1 MPTMNS
7 LYDLF
12 VDELKD
18 LYSAE
23 RQLLKA
29 LPRMA
34 KGSTSDEL
42 RTAFED
48 HLQQTEGHVERLE
61 QIFERLEESPRGK
74 KCKAMEGLVEEG
86 EEALDNEGDGDVLDA
101 GLIGA
106 AQRVE
111 HYEMAGYG
119 TAIAH
124 AKALGYEDLASIL
137 AQTLKEEEA
146 ADQLLTQIAE
156 GGVNR
161 MAASAE
167 GGTEGAMKASSGR
180 GSSSSS
186 RNGTDQSSR

>member
-1 MPTMNS
+1 MNS

-23 RQLLKA
+23 RQLIKA
-29 LPRMA
+29 LPRMM

-42 RTAFED
+42 RTAFEN

-86 EEALDNEGDGDVLDA
+86 EEALDHEGESDVLDA
-101 GLIGA
+101 GIIGA

-111 HYEMAGYG
+111 HYEMAAYG
-119 TAIAH
+119 TACAH

-137 AQTLKEEEA
+137 TQTLQEEEEA
-146 ADQLLTQIAE
+146 DRLLTQIAE
-156 GGVNR
+156 ESVNR
-161 MAASAE
+161 LAAAGDGETEGTASAR
-167 GGTEGAMKASSGR
+167 GGSATRKGSTGR
-180 GSSSSS
+180 S
-186 RNGTDQSSR
+186 R